1 MLECKFGMVP
11 QAEVYLERINR
22 YMLEC
27 KLKKRCAVHMIYTEL
42 IDTCW
47 NVNSIGTSLALI
59 FSTELID
66 TCWDVNINITLSE
79 KSINEN

>member
-1 MLECKFGMVP
+1 MSELIDTCWNVNKS
-11 QAEVYLERINR
+11 VYIIIE
-22 YMLEC
+22 
-27 KLKKRCAVHMIYTEL
+27 HMKIEL